1 MFLHNPPDKQAHRR
15 LQHNIRRNQRDM
27 KTMRVTQMKRRV
39 DMIYICLKCPRSL
52 VQTSTIRTTDSK
64 KVKVKTL
71 PGIEDVTESDV
82 CHVDLVQTTS
92 EKPKKQKNF
101 FLIKSSSAGFIDQ
114 VVFRFLSSGK
124 RGPPAHPARGR
135 LPFTR
140 RLPTPDPHQQPPQD
154 PLPPPLPQAPG
165 GDPGPVFHA

>member
-1 MFLHNPPDKQAHRR
+1 MN
-15 LQHNIRRNQRDM
+15 
-27 KTMRVTQMKRRV
+27 RRV

-64 KVKVKTL
+64 KVKVKTP

-101 FLIKSSSAGFIDQ
+101 LLIKSSSAGFIDQ
-114 VVFRFLSSGK
+114 AVFRFLSSGK

-135 LPFTR
+135 LLFTR
-140 RLPTPDPHQQPPQD
+140 RPPTPDPYQQPPQD
-154 PLPPPLPQAPG
+154 SPSLLSPQPPRGTQTPFSMPDFGVGFPRPQENT
-165 GDPGPVFHA
+165 V